1 MQTPTLS
8 GEMVSLRP
16 IRAEDAES
24 AWHLYNDAEARRMIG
39 ATRTFSREEAGDWC
53 ATVGDLEGRF
63 DWAIMVGDRDEM
75 LGEVVLDDVD
85 PVARS
90 GRLSMSL
97 RSGHRGRGY
106 AREATMLV
114 GRFVFAEETGPAL
127 HRLALD
133 VLSVNPRA
141 FALYE
146 SLGFVAEGRLRDA
159 HLDGERFC
167 DRIPMSM
174 LEEEYAAAAAD
185 WR

>member
-1 MQTPTLS
+1 MQTPTLD

-16 IRAEDAES
+16 IRAEDSES

-39 ATRTFSREEAGDWC
+39 ATHTFSREEIDDWC
-53 ATVGDLEGRF
+53 ATVGDLEGRH
-63 DWAIMVGDRDEM
+63 DWAITVGGRDEM
-75 LGEVVLDDVD
+75 LGEVVLDNVD
-85 PVARS
+85 PAARS

-114 GRFVFAEETGPAL
+114 GHFAFGAETGPGL
-127 HRLALD
+127 HRLALE
-133 VLSVNPRA
+133 VLSINPRA

-159 HLDGERFC
+159 HVDGERFC

-174 LEEEYAAAAAD
+174 LDDEYAAAAAD